1 MLPTT
6 EDRRGQLLDF
16 GQENDFGPAGRA
28 YVWNNSIKVQDPF
41 CEPQL
46 PALITKALKSHL
58 SVMSSFINSSYR
70 NKIKVPDY
78 CPELSNSG

>member
-1 MLPTT
+1 MG
-6 EDRRGQLLDF
+6 RGQLLDF
-16 GQENDFGPAGRA
+16 GRENYFGPVGRV
-28 YVWNNSIKVQDPF
+28 YVWNNNFIKAQDPF

-46 PALITKALKSHL
+46 RALITKALKSHL
-58 SVMSSFINSSYR
+58 SAMSSFINSSYH